1 MQELIW
7 LARCKLILVSSHWAW
22 LLSWSPSAQS
32 ISRAPRSIRDW
43 DERSHCDLHIIINL
57 TTTRRCL
64 VLRLFTL
71 FQKYTPLLFFLRIF
85 CVYFVEIQLGTG
97 TKTCK
102 LYNKKKCWF
111 TNTDY
116 YLQMSKLA
124 CVVCFACL
132 LYVITCSLNVTRG
145 TLKDTY

>member
-64 VLRLFTL
+64 VLRFFML
-71 FQKYTPLLFFLRIF
+71 FQKYTPLLFF
-85 CVYFVEIQLGTG
+85 CVYICV
-97 TKTCK
+97 CK
-102 LYNKKKCWF
+102 SRLSCAWVQRLENSIRKKCWF